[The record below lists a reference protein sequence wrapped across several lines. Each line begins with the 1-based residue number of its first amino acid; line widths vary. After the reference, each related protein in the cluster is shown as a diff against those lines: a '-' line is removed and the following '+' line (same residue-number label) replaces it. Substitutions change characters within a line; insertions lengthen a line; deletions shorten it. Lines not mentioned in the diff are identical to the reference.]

1 MQRRTDP
8 GSERAQRIDPGSDRA
23 RYRQLADILREQIR
37 AGAIPSGEL
46 LPSVPRLQQQYDL
59 GREAVRAALRVL
71 RAEGLIETTS
81 GIGSTVRDPGQ
92 TQTVKVQP
100 GDLITTVMPTPLER
114 RELGIPEGVPVLAV
128 ERDGHTTL
136 YAGDRTAL
144 KVAREEDI
152 S

>member
-1 MQRRTDP
+1 MQRR
-8 GSERAQRIDPGSDRA
+8 IDPDSDRVDPDSDRA
-23 RYRQLADILREQIR
+23 LYRQLADILREQIH
-37 AGAIPSGEL
+37 AGALPAGEL
-46 LPSVPRLQQQYDL
+46 LPSVTRLQQKYDL

-81 GIGSTVRDPGQ
+81 GVGSVVRDPGQ

-100 GDLITTVMPTPLER
+100 GDLITTVMPTPQER
-114 RELGIPEGVPVLAV
+114 RALGIPEGVPVLAV
-128 ERDGHTTL
+128 ERDGQRTL

-144 KVAREEDI
+144 EVTYEQDV